1 MGPRHPPAAH
11 FGLLAAVVAFS
22 ATLFF
27 ATSARADGFKWPQPD
42 GLGTPVVLTYSF
54 SNLLDGS
61 WPGLLDV
68 AEIRASTAE
77 AFGLWSRYAPL
88 QFVERQDSGPAP
100 SDWQYAP
107 STYPDIRIGFH
118 PIDEAGVLAHAFLPW
133 DTDESGLAGD
143 IHFNAMLGVTWT
155 VGGGFPTIDFLEVMT
170 HEIGHAIG
178 LTHIWYADAI
188 MQPYHGYRYHGPGTG
203 FLLAPDILAVRALYG
218 TGVGSVRPIP
228 EPSAVA
234 PRRDG
239 ADHLHRAAHA
249 SPAHDVSDACAG
261 FPPLRLL
268 LPQSGERPDSG
279 SGVAADWPGSTC
291 SIRPPA
297 VA

>member
-1 MGPRHPPAAH
+1 VGSRHPPAAH
-11 FGLLAAVVAFS
+11 FRLLAAVVAFS

-42 GLGTPVVLTYSF
+42 GPGTPVVLTYSF

-61 WPGLLDV
+61 WPGLLGV

-118 PIDEAGVLAHAFLPW
+118 PIDESGVLAHAFLPW

-143 IHFNAMLGVTWT
+143 IHFSAMLGVTWT

-228 EPSAVA
+228 EPSAVVLDA
-234 PRRDG
+234 TGLIIFTVRRTRRR
-239 ADHLHRAAHA
+239 HT
-249 SPAHDVSDACAG
+249 
-261 FPPLRLL
+261 RL
-268 LPQSGERPDSG
+268 
-279 SGVAADWPGSTC
+279 
-291 SIRPPA
+291 
-297 VA
+297 